1 MQSVPTVEVQMLVR
15 KSSAEVFNAFIDP
28 AITTHFWFTKSSGK
42 LETGKPI
49 TWTWEMYDFST
60 KVFVKDIIPTEKII
74 IEWNEPVTTVEF
86 HFNAVT
92 ADTTYVVIKNY
103 GFNCTGE
110 ELIAKIKD
118 NTGGFTTV
126 IDGLKVYLE
135 HGIDPNLIA
144 DKFPNI

>member
-1 MQSVPTVEVQMLVR
+1 MQPVPTVEVQMLVR
-15 KSSAEVFNAFIDP
+15 KPVAEVLNAFIDP

-42 LETGKPI
+42 LETGKTI
-49 TWTWEMYDFST
+49 TWAWEMYNFST
-60 KVFVKDIIPTEKII
+60 KVFVKEIIPNEKIT

-92 ADTTYVVIKNY
+92 ADTTYVIIKNY

-110 ELIAKIKD
+110 ELITKIKD

-126 IDGLKVYLE
+126 IDGLKAWLE
-135 HGIDPNLIA
+135 HGINLNLIA
-144 DKFPNI
+144 DKFSNK